1 MRKETEEKYKKIC
14 ELRKAGK
21 SRKEIV
27 EELCCST
34 STIDVA
40 IRAFGEKE
48 RRDGFENHEKDILSM
63 WRDGEKLGRIAEKT
77 GLSVTT
83 INRHLLSMG
92 MKRGSGW
99 KPALEKQAPRGA
111 MVHREQAEQ
120 IEEPEV
126 SPRQYAD
133 NTRRSKTVVIRG
145 KTYQDVSAWY
155 M

>member
-40 IRAFGEKE
+40 IRAFGEDTK
-48 RRDGFENHEKDILSM
+48 RDSFENHEAEILQM
-63 WRDGEKLGRIAEKT
+63 WRDGETLGKIAEKT
-77 GLSVTT
+77 GINITT
-83 INRHLLSMG
+83 INRHLLNRG
-92 MKRGSGW
+92 LKRRKGW
-99 KPALEKQAPRGA
+99 KPGREKQAPRRVMA
-111 MVHREQAEQ
+111 HREQAEQ

-133 NTRRSKTVVIRG
+133 NTKRSKTVVIRG

>member
-40 IRAFGEKE
+40 IRAFGEDTK
-48 RRDGFENHEKDILSM
+48 RDSFGNHETEILQM
-63 WRDGEKLGRIAEKT
+63 WRDGETLGKIAEKT
-77 GLSVTT
+77 GINITT
-83 INRHLLSMG
+83 INRNLLSMG
-92 MKRGSGW
+92 LRRRRGW
-99 KPALEKQAPRGA
+99 KPVREKQAPRRA
-111 MVHREQAEQ
+111 MAHREQAEQ
-120 IEEPEV
+120 IEELEV

-133 NTRRSKTVVIRG
+133 NTKRSKTVVIRG

>member
-40 IRAFGEKE
+40 IRAFGEDTK
-48 RRDGFENHEKDILSM
+48 RDSFENHEEEIIQM
-63 WRDGEKLGRIAEKT
+63 WRDGETLGKIAEKT
-77 GLSVTT
+77 GISVTT
-83 INRHLLSMG
+83 INRHLLNMG
-92 MKRGSGW
+92 LKRGKGR
-99 KPALEKQAPRGA
+99 KPGREKQAPRRA
-111 MVHREQAEQ
+111 MVHREQEEQ
-120 IEEPEV
+120 IEETEV
-126 SPRQYAD
+126 TPRQYAD
-133 NTRRSKTVVIRG
+133 HTRRSKTVVICG

>member
-40 IRAFGEKE
+40 IRAFGENTK
-48 RRDGFENHEKDILSM
+48 RDSFENHEEEILQM
-63 WRDGEKLGRIAEKT
+63 WRDGETLGKIAEKT
-77 GLSVTT
+77 GINITT
-83 INRHLLSMG
+83 INRNLLSMG
-92 MKRGSGW
+92 MRRRRGW
-99 KPALEKQAPRGA
+99 KTAPEKQAPRRA
-111 MVHREQAEQ
+111 MAHREQAEQ

>member
-21 SRKEIV
+21 SREEIV

-40 IRAFGEKE
+40 IRAFGEDTK
-48 RRDGFENHEKDILSM
+48 RDSFENHEAEILQM
-63 WRDGEKLGRIAEKT
+63 WRDGETLGKIAEKT
-77 GLSVTT
+77 GISVTT
-83 INRHLLSMG
+83 VNRHLLKMG
-92 MKRGSGW
+92 LERGKGR
-99 KPALEKQAPRGA
+99 KPVREKQAPRRDMA
-111 MVHREQAEQ
+111 HREQAEQ

-133 NTRRSKTVVIRG
+133 NTKRSKTVVIRG

>member
-21 SRKEIV
+21 SRQEIV
-27 EELCCST
+27 NELNCST

-40 IRAFGEKE
+40 IRYFGEE
-48 RRDGFENHEKDILSM
+48 VRRDSFENHKETILEM
-63 WRDGEKLGRIAEKT
+63 WKAGKLLEQIAKET
-77 GLSVTT
+77 GISIST
-83 INRHLLSMG
+83 INRNLLAMG
-92 MKRGSGW
+92 LRRGSGW
-99 KPALEKQAPRGA
+99 KPGRRNRGQKNI
-111 MVHREQAEQ
+111 VSHREQAEQ

-126 SPRQYAD
+126 SPRQYAES
-133 NTRRSKTVVIRG
+133 TRRSTTVVIRG

>member
-14 ELRKAGK
+14 ELRKAGR

-27 EELCCST
+27 GEIHCSM

-40 IRAFGEKE
+40 IRAFGEE
-48 RRDGFENHEKDILSM
+48 TRRDSFENHEEEIIRM
-63 WRDGEKLGRIAEKT
+63 WRAGETLGKIAEKT
-77 GLSVTT
+77 GISITT
-83 INRHLLSMG
+83 INRRLLSMG
-92 MKRGSGW
+92 LKRKSGW
-99 KPALEKQAPRGA
+99 KPARKKQAPRRA
-111 MVHREQAEQ
+111 MAHREQAEQ

-133 NTRRSKTVVIRG
+133 NARRSKTVVIRG